1 LTVSQ
6 INRRTLIQASG
17 AAGLTMLTPGLARAA
32 TLPGRHDYGDIRDI
46 EHTDLASYCLTV
58 RTSPSRYAV
67 PRRHPA
73 RLVAF
78 PTGIR
83 ATGIA

>member
-1 LTVSQ
+1 MSQ

-46 EHTDLASYCLTV
+46 EHTDLA
-58 RTSPSRYAV
+58 
-67 PRRHPA
+67 
-73 RLVAF
+73 
-78 PTGIR
+78 
-83 ATGIA
+83 